1 MSLING
7 ENPIIMNEN
16 LSLTLRD
23 NAKQQLAQIKDIETG
38 MEYLNKVKAIEV
50 WAKAEK
56 KDAELQNII
65 AEQKLRTQRIIGK
78 ILHESDM
85 YGGDRKSEG
94 FKSSSDSSIL
104 KKNDISPD
112 QSSTFQKIASL
123 PEDIFEKEI
132 AHGKAKELTTSG
144 MLQVAKS
151 YERQER
157 NEIKK
162 SISLPVGIFNIIY
175 CDPPWKYD
183 FAETD
188 SRKIENQYPT
198 MAVDEICEMPLPEI
212 SEDALLLMWATAP
225 KLLEAL
231 TVIDAWGFSYK
242 THAAWDKEKFGMGYW
257 FRGQHELLLVAT
269 KGSFSPPPPEYRYS
283 SIYKEARQGHSLK
296 PEFYYEWIEKSF
308 QGNKIELFARNKRHG
323 WEAWGNELS

>member
-1 MSLING
+1 MEIIKHSKARFEKNKLILSDDINIYEWKELGKSLKKVVGSVQFWIGDWARFGDKKGFYTDSKVYDELEEITGLDHGTLKNYKSVS
-7 ENPIIMNEN
+7 ERVESSLRNDD
-16 LSLTLRD
+16 LSFNHHVEVAKLPE
-23 NAKQQLAQIKDIETG
+23 AKQIEF
-38 MEYLNKVKAIEV
+38 L
-50 WAKAEK
+50 AKAAEEKLSVRELRQAIK
-56 KDAELQNII
+56 KDKIMTREIELP
-65 AEQKLRTQRIIGK
+65 A
-78 ILHESDM
+78 
-85 YGGDRKSEG
+85 
-94 FKSSSDSSIL
+94 
-104 KKNDISPD
+104 
-112 QSSTFQKIASL
+112 
-123 PEDIFEKEI
+123 
-132 AHGKAKELTTSG
+132 
-144 MLQVAKS
+144 
-151 YERQER
+151 
-157 NEIKK
+157 
-162 SISLPVGIFNIIY
+162 GIFNIVY
-175 CDPPWKYD
+175 CDPPWQYD

-188 SRKIENQYPT
+188 NRKIENQYPT

-308 QGNKIELFARNKRHG
+308 QGNKIELFARNKRTG
-323 WEAWGNELS
+323 WESWGDQL